1 MLPKKMLVLVIKR
14 WLTPVF
20 SNSFKW
26 CLSGKKKIIYIF
38 LITLLST
45 VCLANASEPG
55 EGYQKNLKDLSLDE
69 LMNIEVA
76 TVYGASKYEQKV
88 TEAPSSVSIVTA
100 DEIKKYGYRTLAD
113 ILRSLRSFYVTYD
126 RNYSYL
132 GVRGFGRTGDY
143 NSRFLVL
150 VDGHRINDN
159 VYDSVSIETGF
170 ILDIDLIE
178 RIEVVRGPSSSLY
191 GSNAFFGIINIITRS
206 GQDLHGVEA
215 SGEAGSFDTYKGRFS
230 FGNKFGN
237 GVEMIFSGS
246 LFDSKGQ
253 DLFFKEFNDPATH
266 NGIAQG
272 CDYDRNYSLF
282 SKLSYHDFTLEG
294 AYVSRTKGIPTA
306 SYETDFNDPRNR
318 TVDESGYMDLKYEHD
333 FQNQLRI
340 MGRLFYDVYKYY
352 GDYIYSGV
360 VNKDFAKG
368 EWWGGEVMVNKT
380 LWERHK
386 LTIGAEYQVNSKQ
399 NQWNFNE
406 DPFEMLLD
414 DRRQSERWALYIQ
427 DEFKVLKNL
436 ILNAGVRYDHYDE
449 FGGTTNPRLAL
460 IYTPFEKTAFKLLYG
475 TAFRIPNVYELYYS
489 VSPQKGNPDLK
500 PEGITTYE
508 LVYEQYLGKTIRMT
522 FAGFYNRITDLI
534 DSQKDRTD
542 KLWVF
547 KNADKIK
554 AKGFEAELEGHW
566 ESGLKGRIS
575 YTFQNV
581 KDEGLGETPVNS
593 PKHLAKFNLI
603 MPLIHDK
610 VFTGMEV
617 QYTSKRKSLA
627 GNYTEDF
634 FVTNVT
640 VFTQKLLKGL
650 EISGS
655 VYNLFDK
662 KYRDPGSGEHRQDV
676 IEQDGRSF
684 RCKLTYTF

>member
-1 MLPKKMLVLVIKR
+1 MGSNEVEIL
-14 WLTPVF
+14 F

-26 CLSGKKKIIYIF
+26 YLSGKKKIICIF

-76 TVYGASKYEQKV
+76 TVYGASKYEQKL

-113 ILRSLRSFYVTYD
+113 VLNSLRSFHVTYD

-170 ILDIDLIE
+170 ILDIDLID
-178 RIEVVRGPSSSLY
+178 RVEVIRGPSSSLY
-191 GSNAFFGIINIITRS
+191 GSNAFFGIINIVTRS
-206 GQDLHGVEA
+206 GQDVHSVEV
-215 SGEAGSFDTYKGRFS
+215 SGEAGSFDTYKSRLS
-230 FGNKFGN
+230 FGNRFEN
-237 GVEMIFSGS
+237 GIEMIFSGS

-253 DLFFKEFNDPATH
+253 DLFFKEFDSSATN

-282 SKLSYHDFTLEG
+282 SKLSYQDFTLEG
-294 AYVSRTKGIPTA
+294 DYASRTKGIPTA

-318 TVDESGYMDLKYEHD
+318 TVDEEGYVDLKYEHD
-333 FQNQLRI
+333 FQNKLLI
-340 MGRLFYDVYKYY
+340 ISHLYYDIYKYS

-368 EWWGGEVMVNKT
+368 EWWGGEVMLNKT
-380 LWERHK
+380 LLDRHK
-386 LTIGAEYQVNSKQ
+386 FTVGAEYQVNSKQ
-399 NQWNFNE
+399 NQKNFNE
-406 DPFEMLLD
+406 DPFEMILD
-414 DRRQSERWALYIQ
+414 DKRRSKRWALYLQ
-427 DEFKVLKNL
+427 DEFTILKNL
-436 ILNAGVRYDHYDE
+436 ILNAGIRYDHYDK

-460 IYTPFEKTAFKLLYG
+460 IYSPFKKTTFKLLYG
-475 TAFRIPNVYELYYS
+475 TAFRIPNVYELYYN

-500 PEGITTYE
+500 PEEITTYE
-508 LVYEQYLGKTIRMT
+508 LVYEQYLGKTIRLT
-522 FAGFYNRITDLI
+522 FGGFSNKITDLI
-534 DSQKDRTD
+534 DSKIDPTNN
-542 KLWVF
+542 LLVF
-547 KNADKIK
+547 KNVDEIK
-554 AKGFEAELEGHW
+554 ANGFEVELEGRLN
-566 ESGLKGRIS
+566 SGLRGRIS
-575 YTFQNV
+575 YTLQKV
-581 KDEGLGETPVNS
+581 KNERTGETPLNS
-593 PKHLAKFNLI
+593 PEHLAKFNLI
-603 MPLIHDK
+603 VPLLHDK
-610 VFTGMEV
+610 VFTGMEL
-617 QYTSKRKSLA
+617 QYTSKRKTLA
-627 GNYTEDF
+627 GKDTDDF
-634 FVTNVT
+634 FVANVT

-662 KYRDPGSGEHRQDV
+662 KYGDPGSGEHRQDS

-684 RCKLTYTF
+684 RCKITYKF